1 LKIETE
7 IMNIIAESPKGE
19 MRY

>member
-1 LKIETE
+1 
-7 IMNIIAESPKGE
+7 MNIIAESPKGE